1 MYISF
6 CVHVK
11 IFLLAIDET
20 IKFLGMSCWQIGVA
34 ATVSLSNPL
43 SVYTGENFCYVYNY
57 LACLAG
63 VQYFSGGAPKALM
76 RVLYVQ
82 FPDKV
87 RFEQRTYALTI
98 AVLNFALTAG
108 LCYAWTEAPKR
119 GMDLRT
125 MCIGRS
131 SDFHLALFDYSSDHS
146 VAYELRMVVNSLLA
160 LAIIWVLL
168 ELCMYLSIYRFLVRH
183 NREMKLV
190 LSENIIKG
198 RIRKNTIDFACQAAV
213 SIIMLAWLFSLLCT
227 AVVARY
233 YRLNVSSDLRV
244 LLRCYSMSMYGVLSA
259 SQIGLCSPLRR
270 DFCNIFSNV
279 TDLFSRTW
287 IEMKAKTNEIGIH

>member
-1 MYISF
+1 
-6 CVHVK
+6 
-11 IFLLAIDET
+11 
-20 IKFLGMSCWQIGVA
+20 MSCWQIGVA
-34 ATVSLSNPL
+34 ASVSLSSPL
-43 SVYTGENFCYVYNY
+43 GVYTGENFCYVYNY

-63 VQYFSGGAPKALM
+63 VQYFLGGAPKALM

-87 RFEQRTYALTI
+87 HFEQRTYALTI

-108 LCYAWTEAPKR
+108 LCYAYTEAPKH

-131 SDFHLALFDYSSDHS
+131 SDFHTLLFDYSSDHS
-146 VAYELRMVVNSLLA
+146 LAYELRVVANLLLA

-198 RIRKNTIDFACQAAV
+198 RIRRNTIDFACQAAV
-213 SIIMLAWLFSLLCT
+213 SIIMVAWLLLMLFSAILT
-227 AVVARY
+227 RY
-233 YRLNVSSDLRV
+233 YRLNTSSNLRV
-244 LLRCYSMSMYGVLSA
+244 FFRCYSMSMYGLLSA

-270 DFCNIFSNV
+270 DFCNTFSTI
-279 TDLFSRTW
+279 TDIFSRTW
-287 IEMKAKTNEIGIH
+287 IEMKARTNRIGIH